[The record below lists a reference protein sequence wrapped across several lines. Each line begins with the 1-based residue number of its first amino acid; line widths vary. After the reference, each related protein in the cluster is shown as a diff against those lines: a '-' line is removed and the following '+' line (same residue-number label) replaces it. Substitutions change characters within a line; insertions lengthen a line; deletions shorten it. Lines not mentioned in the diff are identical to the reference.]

1 MTTVECVVEIDV
13 DDATSQ
19 VVKSVQMELSDRLDE
34 MATEAAETA
43 VSDCDIESAVQAAV
57 VQEVDDVDVSDTVE
71 NAVTEALTGVD
82 WEGEIPSHLWDS
94 MYAKLVEK
102 LLNRV
107 IGLEDRV
114 HTLEQS
120 KLRGR

>member
-1 MTTVECVVEIDV
+1 MATVEVEIDV

-19 VVKSVQMELSDRLDE
+19 VVESVQMELSDRLDE

-71 NAVTEALTGVD
+71 NAVTEALTGID
-82 WEGEIPSHLWDS
+82 WEGEIPAHLWDS
-94 MYAKLVEK
+94 MYGQVVEK
-102 LLNRV
+102 ILKQV
-107 IGLEDRV
+107 LELSDRV
-114 HTLEQS
+114 YKLEQS